1 MIVMIK
7 KTKKTK
13 NSSLSFPNF
22 SGVVPVLVFRNTDL
36 HWGFA
41 NYDPRVISVFIK

>member
-1 MIVMIK
+1 MIAMIK
-7 KTKKTK
+7 QKQKQ
-13 NSSLSFPNF
+13 NSSSLSFPNF

-41 NYDPRVISVFIK
+41 NYDSRVISVFIK